1 VLTYV
6 AILPPPPWA
15 RGNTKKRAQ
24 VAQSSIDLYVLGIH
38 GDEEVAVWSTATI
51 GGVPLKHALP
61 AASEDAEKER
71 LARECKTRS
80 RSIVSAKGAMSF
92 GIGSVV
98 SSICTSI
105 LQDKRNVRPV
115 SHFQP
120 EFGCCFSLPVVLG
133 RTGIIQGVPA
143 GLSAAE
149 QEAVVR
155 SAKELKRT
163 LDRVSEQF

>member
-1 VLTYV
+1 
-6 AILPPPPWA
+6 
-15 RGNTKKRAQ
+15 
-24 VAQSSIDLYVLGIH
+24 VLGIH

-51 GGVPLKHALP
+51 GGVPIKHALP
-61 AASEDAEKER
+61 TAIEDVEKER
-71 LARECKTRS
+71 LVRECKTRS
-80 RSIVSAKGAMSF
+80 QNIVGAKGAMPF

-120 EFGCCFSLPVVLG
+120 EFRSCFSLPVVLG

-143 GLSAAE
+143 GFSATE

-163 LDRVSEQF
+163 LNRVQEQF